1 MIYKKQRCYKY
12 KTNNISI
19 NKELYTKIKIDIYLQ
34 NKTKRLLR
42 LIKVQINCLRY
53 IENGRSIQIYKG

>member
-1 MIYKKQRCYKY
+1 M
-12 KTNNISI
+12 

-34 NKTKRLLR
+34 DKTKRLLR